1 MKKSLLLALCCIFLS
16 VFFVNAKT
24 KTEADIYLK
33 SQIEK
38 TLRPTSLTATSSIIP
53 VTSSVDGDVVYVNFN
68 SPLGATKIT
77 IEDPNGEVAYET
89 TVNVQGTLS
98 LPISL
103 AGDETGT
110 YFIQIKSASKTW
122 YGEFDLN

>member
-16 VFFVNAKT
+16 VSFVNAKT
-24 KTEADIYLK
+24 KTEADIFLK
-33 SQIEK
+33 SNLDK
-38 TLRPTSLTATSSIIP
+38 SLRPTALTATSSIVP
-53 VTSSVDGDVVYVNFN
+53 VTASVDGGVVTVKF
-68 SPLGATKIT
+68 SSSLGSTQIT

-103 AGDETGT
+103 AGGEAGT
-110 YFIQIKSASKTW
+110 YFIQIKTASKTW